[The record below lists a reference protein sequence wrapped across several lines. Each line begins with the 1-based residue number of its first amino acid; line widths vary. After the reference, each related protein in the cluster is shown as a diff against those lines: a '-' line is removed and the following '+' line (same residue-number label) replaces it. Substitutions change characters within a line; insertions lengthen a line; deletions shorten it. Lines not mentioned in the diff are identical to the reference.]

1 MKFDYSRCL
10 ILCLVEYRAK
20 RLELRTLNVKK
31 ELKQEIEQNFNNN
44 EIKKVILI
52 LQQYKQKC
60 PNDRDL
66 WFYECILALTV
77 GELEKAQKIAD
88 KCVHKFPT
96 SYEAYYYQA
105 CVYQARKMVVE
116 ALRSYHIAYG
126 LNTYTDYANNSVM
139 EDIKMQIENL
149 EDQFEKL
156 SDEYVAE
163 NKAANI
169 IKMLSFLNRKD
180 TLWGK
185 DEKIARSTIN
195 HSVGKEYWV
204 TDDDL
209 RYIGIYRAPLP
220 QFIGTDNLSLPRTK
234 AEFLKFKKKGNYN

>member
-139 EDIKMQIENL
+139 
-149 EDQFEKL
+149 
-156 SDEYVAE
+156 
-163 NKAANI
+163 
-169 IKMLSFLNRKD
+169 
-180 TLWGK
+180 
-185 DEKIARSTIN
+185 
-195 HSVGKEYWV
+195 
-204 TDDDL
+204 
-209 RYIGIYRAPLP
+209 
-220 QFIGTDNLSLPRTK
+220 
-234 AEFLKFKKKGNYN
+234 